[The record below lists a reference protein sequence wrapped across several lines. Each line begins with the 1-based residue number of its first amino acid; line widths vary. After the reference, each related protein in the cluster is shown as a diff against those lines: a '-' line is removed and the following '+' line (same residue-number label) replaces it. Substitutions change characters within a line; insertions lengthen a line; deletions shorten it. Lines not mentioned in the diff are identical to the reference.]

1 MHRERKVPQ
10 PARHTLLSSLP
21 RLCPPPS
28 STYAPSLSPAPL
40 SFLALIPSHSPFP
53 PSPRPSR
60 TKTGNASPLSSRPA
74 SPSIAT
80 PAELNSSLTSTK
92 HSSTLTLNRN
102 NSRTPRPSPRLAS
115 VLAPTARDLR
125 DHPQQKGTLALALPQ
140 NKIPSGALALSP
152 RLSALLH
159 PFLAQRHAR
168 RPS

>member
-115 VLAPTARDLR
+115 ILAPSARDFR
-125 DHPQQKGTLALALPQ
+125 DRPQQQGPCAPAKQ
-140 NKIPSGALALSP
+140 NPFQPSALSP
-152 RLSALLH
+152 RLPALLH